1 MGIVRRLRSISAHRS
16 HSNQPPLGGATAP
29 FAQRLDWLPKLG
41 VLLWIH
47 LVATGLYLG
56 ATAALALFAVPSAR
70 RVEDPLRRRRQISRV
85 LRAYDPTAI
94 GLLGIML
101 MTGAWSITGMKQA
114 LGGDYFESFG
124 QFLAWKL
131 GLAFFVLF
139 FGVYIAMGIGH
150 RIVREDD
157 WSDEVDADKLS
168 SMMSRIVGMSWF
180 TVGLTLATIAVAVGR

>member
-1 MGIVRRLRSISAHRS
+1 M
-16 HSNQPPLGGATAP
+16 
-29 FAQRLDWLPKLG
+29 
-41 VLLWIH
+41 LLWIH

-70 RVEDPLRRRRQISRV
+70 RVEEPLRRRRQIARV
-85 LRAYDPTAI
+85 LRAYDPIAI
-94 GLLGIML
+94 GLLGVML

-114 LGGDYFESFG
+114 LGGAYFESFG

-139 FGVYIAMGIGH
+139 FGVYISMGIGH

-157 WSDEVDADKLS
+157 WSDEVDADKLA
-168 SMMSRIVGMSWF
+168 SMLSRLTGLAWF

>member
-1 MGIVRRLRSISAHRS
+1 MR
-16 HSNQPPLGGATAP
+16 T
-29 FAQRLDWLPKLG
+29 
-41 VLLWIH
+41 VLVWIH

-56 ATAALALFAVPSAR
+56 ATSAVAGIAVPRAR
-70 RVEDPLRRRRQISRV
+70 RVPDALPRRRQIARV
-85 LRAYDPTAI
+85 LRAYDPLAI

-114 LGGDYFESFG
+114 LGGAYFESFG

-139 FGVYIAMGIGH
+139 FGVYVAMGIGH

-157 WSDEVDADKLS
+157 WSDEVDEARLS
-168 SMMSRIVGMSWF
+168 SMLRRLSSMSWF
-180 TVGLTLATIAVAVGR
+180 TVGLTLATVAVAMGR